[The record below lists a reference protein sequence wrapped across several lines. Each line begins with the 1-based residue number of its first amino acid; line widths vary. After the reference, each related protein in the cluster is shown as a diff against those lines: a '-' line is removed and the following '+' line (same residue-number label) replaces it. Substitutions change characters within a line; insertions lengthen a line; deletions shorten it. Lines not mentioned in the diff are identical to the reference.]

1 MNRLACEKSPY
12 LLQHKDNPVDWF
24 AWGNEAFERALRENK
39 PVFLS
44 IGYSTCHWCHVMAH
58 ESFEDFEVA
67 EVLNRGFVSV
77 KVDREERPDI
87 DAVYMTV
94 CQALTG
100 SGGWPVTILMTP
112 DKKPFYAGTYL
123 PKKSRYGVTGLL
135 DILEKTEEL
144 WGNDRE
150 SLMQTGQKI
159 VDMLER
165 EQETEG
171 GESEKPE
178 TALERGIQE
187 FKGHFDH
194 RYGGFGTAP
203 KFPAPHNI
211 MLLLEYGV
219 SEEDDVCL
227 KMGEKTLDFM
237 ARGGMFDQIGGGFSR
252 YSTDDEWIVPH
263 FEKMLYDNAL
273 LAQVY
278 AQAYVITKKP
288 IYEEVVK
295 RILDYVRRELMSPEG
310 GFYCGQDADSGGS
323 EGSYYVFTKSEIEA
337 VLGKDAE
344 TFCKWY
350 GVTDEGNFEG
360 KSIPNLLGHGTI
372 GKTPRWMKELRK
384 KIYAYRR
391 QRMPLHRDDKI
402 LTAWNAMMISACA
415 EAGFLFENAA
425 YINMARRAESFLAD
439 HLFHA
444 SGRLLVRYRDGE
456 SAFFGNLDDYAY
468 YCLSLIHLYETM
480 FETRYLKK
488 AAQLAEQ
495 MVNLF
500 WDEKR
505 GGFYFYGNDD
515 ERLIHRPKETYD
527 GAAPSGN
534 AVALHVLLWLSRLT
548 GKAKWLKFLNDQAG
562 FISFD
567 AGRIP
572 SGHSYSLLAFH
583 RMLHPGAEIVC
594 VASDEVMPDGVP
606 APHPALRELFSVLRR
621 WKGTRPA
628 VLLKCRKNAKDLSD
642 VAPFTENYPIPESG
656 IQYYLC
662 RDQMCTPPFSDVSEI
677 EKNA

>member
-1 MNRLACEKSPY
+1 MNRLGCEKSPY

-24 AWGNEAFERALRENK
+24 AWGDEAFERASRENK

-67 EVLNRGFVSV
+67 EILNRGFVSV

-123 PKKSRYGVTGLL
+123 PKKSNCGMTGLMDL
-135 DILEKTEEL
+135 LEKTEQL

-150 SLMQTGQKI
+150 RLTEAGQKI
-159 VDMLER
+159 VDMLR
-165 EQETEG
+165 KEQETEAG
-171 GESEKPE
+171 GSEEPE
-178 TALERGIQE
+178 AVLDRGIQE
-187 FKGHFDH
+187 FKGRFDH
-194 RYGGFGTAP
+194 RYGGFGNAP
-203 KFPAPHNI
+203 KFPTPHNL

-227 KMGEKTLDFM
+227 KMAEKTLDFM
-237 ARGGMFDQIGGGFSR
+237 ARGGMFDQIGGGFAR
-252 YSTDDEWIVPH
+252 YSTDDRWIVPH

-278 AQAYVITKKP
+278 VQAYVITKKP

-295 RILDYVRRELMSPEG
+295 RILNYVRCELMSPEG

-323 EGSYYVFTKSEIEA
+323 EGSYYVFTKDEIEA

-350 GVTDEGNFEG
+350 GISKEGNFEG

-384 KIYAYRR
+384 KIYAYRKA
-391 QRMPLHRDDKI
+391 RMPLHRDDKI

-415 EAGFLFENAA
+415 EAGFLLGNAV
-425 YINMARRAESFLAD
+425 YMNMAQRAELFLAG
-439 HLFHA
+439 HLFHE

-456 SAFFGNLDDYAY
+456 GAFFGNLDDYAY
-468 YCLSLIHLYETM
+468 YCLALIHLYETT
-480 FETRYLKK
+480 FEIRYLRK
-488 AAQLAEQ
+488 AVQLAEQ
-495 MVNLF
+495 MMELF
-500 WDEKR
+500 RDDKR

-515 ERLIHRPKETYD
+515 ERLIYRPKETYD
-527 GAAPSGN
+527 GAVPSGN
-534 AVALHVLLWLSRLT
+534 AVALHVLIWLSRLT
-548 GKAKWLKFLNDQAG
+548 GKAKWLKFLNDQAE

-572 SGHSYSLLAFH
+572 SGHGYSLLAFQ

-606 APHPALRELFSVLRR
+606 TGHPALGELFSVLRR
-621 WKGTRPA
+621 WKGGRPG

-642 VAPFTENYPIPESG
+642 VAPFTEDYPVPESG
-656 IQYYLC
+656 IRYYLC
-662 RDQMCTPPFSDVSEI
+662 KNHTCSPPFSDVSEL
-677 EKNA
+677 EKMA